1 VSDKGPIHRVLA
13 LKLGGIA
20 LGAFAFGWALIPL
33 YNVLCDVT
41 GYGDQKRLLIKAAEA
56 AERPD
61 LNRTITVEFMT
72 SVGSAGGWEFMP
84 TVHEIQVHPGKLYST
99 EFFAHNLTGRD
110 IGAQAVPD
118 ISPSKAAGYFHKTEC
133 FCFSPQ
139 HFKMGEQRMM
149 PVRFIVDPQ
158 LPAYLDRITLAYTF
172 YDDSARVS
180 SR

>member
-1 VSDKGPIHRVLA
+1 MSEAGKAHRTLA
-13 LKLGGIA
+13 WKLAGIA

-41 GYGDQKRLLIKAAEA
+41 GYGDQKRLLIKAANA

-61 LNRTITVEFMT
+61 LNRTITVEFVT
-72 SVGSAGGWEFMP
+72 SVGSAGGWQFTP
-84 TVHEIQVHPGKLYST
+84 TVHEIQVHPGKLYTT

-118 ISPSKAAGYFHKTEC
+118 ISPSKVAAYFHKTEC
-133 FCFSPQ
+133 FCFSPL
-139 HFKMGEQRMM
+139 HFKLGEERMM

-158 LPAYLDRITLAYTF
+158 LPAYLDRITLAYTL
-172 YDDSARVS
+172 YDDSARVT